1 MHSVSINSMH
11 SVSMNSVHSVS
22 VNSMHNVSVD
32 SMHSV
37 SMSIADAGHDAAS
50 CICCGCIY
58 PVLASILFWYLSCF
72 GIHPVLA
79 SILSAVTEAMAYAC
93 TSRLSP

>member
-58 PVLASILFWYLSCF
+58 PVLASIL
-72 GIHPVLA
+72 
-79 SILSAVTEAMAYAC
+79 SAVTEAMAYAC